1 MSCPRNES
9 MNCPNDETLSSLE
22 SESLNCPES
31 KNFIE
36 YVIKVKDESS
46 SVSEKH
52 ITYEPLLLSL
62 DNTELENKV
71 QEAYLK
77 FYHKGAEG
85 KESPE
90 ITIRAKMV
98 WQS

>member
-1 MSCPRNES
+1 MTTPL
-9 MNCPNDETLSSLE
+9 D
-22 SESLNCPES
+22 S
-31 KNFIE
+31 KCFIE
-36 YVIKVKDESS
+36 YVIKVKDETSS
-46 SVSEKH
+46 LSEKH

-62 DNTELENKV
+62 DNEELEKKV
-71 QEAYLK
+71 QDTYLK
-77 FYHKGAEG
+77 FYSKGAEG